1 MSEPVQKK
9 HCDPVVIMSVDEI
22 VENLP
27 TIIINENQNQ
37 VHFRTKDNK
46 RFAIKTPYFK
56 K

>member
-9 HCDPVVIMSVDEI
+9 HCDPVVIISVDEI

-27 TIIINENQNQ
+27 TIVVSVNQDQ
-37 VHFRTKDNK
+37 VHFRTTDGK
-46 RFAIKTPYFK
+46 RFAIKMPYFK

>member
-27 TIIINENQNQ
+27 TIVVGLTQDQ
-37 VHFRTKDNK
+37 VRFRTKDDK
-46 RFAIKTPYFK
+46 RFAIKTHYFK